1 MREHGIAAEHIAEAD
16 LVTRRG
22 TFRTVAFRDP
32 LDGNEHLA
40 LVHGDPRGKENV
52 LVRVHSECVTGDIFA
67 ATDFGVDRCSRTSR
81 ASTPSTRPPRSAT
94 RWTAATS
101 APRPGC

>member
-52 LVRVHSECVTGDIFA
+52 LVRVHSECLTGDIFGAMRCECGDQLA
-67 ATDFGVDRCSRTSR
+67 AALDAIV
-81 ASTPSTRPPRSAT
+81 A
-94 RWTAATS
+94 
-101 APRPGC
+101 